1 MFCCHFSWQQHEYGF
16 DFEQVW
22 FQNRRAKEKR
32 LQKDVLKTRK
42 EEHGGSHQAIT
53 HPNIAENQTFV
64 HRSANFL
71 GKKHFMSSTSLPLT
85 SSFTESSKPMT
96 KPLSTHN
103 TLTQDTELLNV
114 NESKTCQ
121 KCRILLKIP
130 CHNNIST

>member
-22 FQNRRAKEKR
+22 FQNRGAKEKR

-42 EEHGGSHQAIT
+42 EEHDGSHQAIT
-53 HPNIAENQTFV
+53 HQNIAKNQTFI

-71 GKKHFMSSTSLPLT
+71 GKKHLPLT
-85 SSFTESSKPMT
+85 SSFTESREPTT

-103 TLTQDTELLNV
+103 T
-114 NESKTCQ
+114 K
-121 KCRILLKIP
+121 
-130 CHNNIST
+130 